1 MKVLL
6 AAAAVVAA
14 VLAGA
19 TAGHAKNVLRWAS
32 QGDAVSAD
40 PYAINELATLAASLQ
55 VHDAL
60 VDRDSDLKLI
70 AGLATGWRTLPD
82 QPTVWE
88 LDLRKGVTFHD
99 GSPFTAD
106 DVIFSLERAA
116 HKASDM
122 KVYISS
128 IEAVRRIDDHR
139 IHVVTRGPNPI
150 LPNQLTSIAI
160 MSRVWAKKHR
170 VEAPQDY
177 RKGEETY
184 AARHANGT
192 GPFRLKLREP
202 GVRTVLVRNENWW
215 GWKQAGGNIDEVIYT
230 PIRNAATRV
239 AALLSGQV
247 DFVLDPP
254 FQDLDRIARHPK
266 LKLVR
271 KAQIRTIFFGLNLG
285 AKELRTSNVKGRNP
299 FADRRVREAMYRA
312 IDIAAIRRVVMKE
325 YSVPAGIITPPG
337 VRGHAPEL
345 DRRLSYDPAKARA
358 LLAEAGY
365 PNGFTV
371 RLDCPNNRY
380 NNDEKICVAAVAMF
394 GRVGIR
400 ATLDA
405 RPKSK
410 FFAMIARRQSDFY
423 MLGWGVTTLDS
434 HIVFRSLYHSKG
446 PFNFTGYRN
455 ARIDELTAAMA
466 VTADRKR
473 RDAIV
478 AEAWK
483 IAKHDI
489 VYLPLHHQVIVWGM
503 SKKLDLPMRA
513 DDAAYFR
520 WARLKK

>member
-1 MKVLL
+1 MR
-6 AAAAVVAA
+6 
-14 VLAGA
+14 G
-19 TAGHAKNVLRWAS
+19 WAS

-40 PYAINELATLAASLQ
+40 PHAINELATLAASLQ

-60 VDRDSDLKLI
+60 VDRDPDLKLI

-82 QPTVWE
+82 RPTVWE
-88 LDLRKGVTFHD
+88 FDLRKGVTFHD

-128 IEAVRRIDDHR
+128 IEAAAQDRRPQGSCRHQRAEPDPAQPVDRDRH
-139 IHVVTRGPNPI
+139 HVQDMGEKTQGRDNPR
-150 LPNQLTSIAI
+150 TIAK
-160 MSRVWAKKHR
+160 A
-170 VEAPQDY
+170 
-177 RKGEETY
+177 RKSY

-202 GVRTVLVRNENWW
+202 GVRTILMRNENWW
-215 GWKQAGGNIDEVIYT
+215 GWKQAGGNVDEIVYT

-271 KAQIRTIFFGLNLG
+271 KAQIRTIFFGLDLG

-312 IDIAAIRRVVMKE
+312 IDIAAIRRVVMKG

-337 VRGHAPEL
+337 VHGHTPAL

-358 LLAEAGY
+358 LLAAAGY
-365 PNGFTV
+365 PSGFSV

-380 NNDEKICVAAVAMF
+380 NNDEKICVAATAML
-394 GRVGIR
+394 GKVGIR
-400 ATLDA
+400 RLWM
-405 RPKSK
+405 P
-410 FFAMIARRQSDFY
+410 
-423 MLGWGVTTLDS
+423 
-434 HIVFRSLYHSKG
+434 
-446 PFNFTGYRN
+446 NRN
-455 ARIDELTAAMA
+455 RNSSA
-466 VTADRKR
+466 
-473 RDAIV
+473 
-478 AEAWK
+478 
-483 IAKHDI
+483 
-489 VYLPLHHQVIVWGM
+489 
-503 SKKLDLPMRA
+503 
-513 DDAAYFR
+513 
-520 WARLKK
+520 